1 MWIDSKISKWYVGS
15 HPWKIYNNQGIEGT
29 NKNIKQNYT
38 FRRKLEL
45 GELISVMLD
54 LVKDWSEADDKLL
67 ESSRLAM
74 LEGEKDS
81 LSLKT
86 AGYQWFMQNKS
97 GTDKIIRINPA
108 GKYTVSESKEFNL
121 GTVTNI

>member
-1 MWIDSKISKWYVGS
+1 
-15 HPWKIYNNQGIEGT
+15 
-29 NKNIKQNYT
+29 
-38 FRRKLEL
+38 
-45 GELISVMLD
+45 
-54 LVKDWSEADDKLL
+54 
-67 ESSRLAM
+67 M

-86 AGYQWFMQNKS
+86 AGYHWFMQNKS

-121 GTVTNI
+121 GKVINIL

>member
-1 MWIDSKISKWYVGS
+1 
-15 HPWKIYNNQGIEGT
+15 
-29 NKNIKQNYT
+29 
-38 FRRKLEL
+38 
-45 GELISVMLD
+45 MLD

-86 AGYQWFMQNKS
+86 AGYHWFMQNKS

-108 GKYTVSESKEFNL
+108 GKYTVSESKRIQFGKSYKYL
-121 GTVTNI
+121 GCEQ